1 MKSTIFAAENLRPPP
16 HLLRLELQR
25 LPLQG
30 LRLGAELVASV
41 VFHHRKNGGLVFF
54 HGKKHG
60 EIHGKMGKTW

>member
-1 MKSTIFAAENLRPPP
+1 MKSTIFGAENLRPTP

-41 VFHHRKNGGLVFF
+41 NSPKMLGFF